1 MSTSTRITRSKG
13 ESDGLSLPMRTRPT
27 RKDTASGRNGGTAL
41 STPGNTGQDQQQQM
55 PTQMPYLTQSPE
67 AASAER
73 TATALML
80 PPGPH
85 RPLTPYMPLPA
96 SPTSSSHSSAP
107 LFKEDKYNST
117 SEEESE
123 ADEVTFIHGKSNSTF
138 LNHQAERPT
147 STPMTY
153 DYTTQGDPDASPSN
167 LFRSNDIC
175 DEFLGT
181 NNFFVPDGSNRQI
194 HQIDNK
200 VFHAG
205 YLENGNNAYL
215 LELPALENMLNTRKF
230 LMDEMSGQ
238 FYAVYGNSYQRM
250 STKPMLRQAWATG
263 DLIDELAATRQAFGY
278 TGLAGSTPPLATGMQ
293 PTASTSCQPD
303 DLLPRQPAPKTV
315 QYQPPSFK
323 LTRPTTCLTMNER
336 IQVHHN
342 YISAVSS
349 LEHKKDLINRLKRSD
364 THNISA
370 YEAEMS
376 RHMTL
381 HEDVLER
388 ILNILKQDDYYRTL
402 EDLPVIDDLTAYDD
416 IRLFPELYD
425 TSTIIERVTG
435 EAELIERQ
443 LRRLGMYPQPTNLSP
458 STSNPPKPTS
468 IFQPSSTDKSTES
481 SPRSSLPCGQ
491 RTPAALTSSSDA
503 PSSQTPPQPFVHSQ
517 HQPKIPTPTQHTSPK
532 PHKQQIHKTP
542 VKANANQPS
551 QPSISDEDQQCVPKS
566 TNGSQVK
573 RSKQQPRQQDERLC
587 FHCNLP
593 GHLNRS
599 CPEIPY
605 CSKCRT
611 RGHTQD

>member
-13 ESDGLSLPMRTRPT
+13 ESDALSLPMRTRPT
-27 RKDTASGRNGGTAL
+27 RRDTASGRNGGTAL
-41 STPGNTGQDQQQQM
+41 STSGQEQQQM
-55 PTQMPYLTQSPE
+55 PHLTQSPE

-80 PPGPH
+80 PQGPH
-85 RPLTPYMPLPA
+85 RPLTPHMPLPA
-96 SPTSSSHSSAP
+96 SPTSSPHSSAP
-107 LFKEDKYNST
+107 LFKEDSYSLT

-123 ADEVTFIHGKSNSTF
+123 VDEVTFTHCKNNGTF
-138 LNHQAERPT
+138 LDHHAKRPT
-147 STPMTY
+147 STPTPS
-153 DYTTQGDPDASPSN
+153 DYTTQGDPNASPSN
-167 LFRSNDIC
+167 LFESNDMN

-181 NNFFVPDGSNRQI
+181 NNFFMPDGSNRWI

-263 DLIDELAATRQAFGY
+263 DLIDELAVTRQAFGY
-278 TGLAGSTPPLATGMQ
+278 TGLAGSTPPLATGTQ
-293 PTASTSCQPD
+293 PTASTSQQPD

-323 LTRPTTCLTMNER
+323 LTRPTTCLTKNER

-364 THNISA
+364 THNIPA
-370 YEAEMS
+370 HEAEMS
-376 RHMTL
+376 HHMTL

-402 EDLPVIDDLTAYDD
+402 EDLPVIDELTAYDD

-425 TSTIIERVTG
+425 TSTIIERITA
-435 EAELIERQ
+435 EADLIKQ
-443 LRRLGMYPQPTNLSP
+443 LR
-458 STSNPPKPTS
+458 
-468 IFQPSSTDKSTES
+468 
-481 SPRSSLPCGQ
+481 
-491 RTPAALTSSSDA
+491 
-503 PSSQTPPQPFVHSQ
+503 
-517 HQPKIPTPTQHTSPK
+517 
-532 PHKQQIHKTP
+532 
-542 VKANANQPS
+542 
-551 QPSISDEDQQCVPKS
+551 
-566 TNGSQVK
+566 
-573 RSKQQPRQQDERLC
+573 
-587 FHCNLP
+587 
-593 GHLNRS
+593 
-599 CPEIPY
+599 
-605 CSKCRT
+605 
-611 RGHTQD
+611 

>member
-13 ESDGLSLPMRTRPT
+13 ESEGLSLPMRVRPT
-27 RKDTASGRNGGTAL
+27 RRDTASGRNKGTAL
-41 STPGNTGQDQQQQM
+41 STPGWDQQQPMPAQM
-55 PTQMPYLTQSPE
+55 PHLTQPPQ

-85 RPLTPYMPLPA
+85 RPLTPCMPLPA
-96 SPTSSSHSSAP
+96 LPTSSPHSSAP
-107 LFKEDKYNST
+107 MFKEDRYSST

-123 ADEVTFIHGKSNSTF
+123 ADEVTFIHDKNNGPFS
-138 LNHQAERPT
+138 NHQAERPT
-147 STPMTY
+147 LTPMTS
-153 DYTTQGDPDASPSN
+153 DYTTQGDPNASPSN
-167 LFRSNDIC
+167 LFKSSDMSNK
-175 DEFLGT
+175 FLGT
-181 NNFFVPDGSNRQI
+181 NNFFMPDGSNRQI

-215 LELPALENMLNTRKF
+215 LELLALENMLNTHKF

-293 PTASTSCQPD
+293 PTASTSRQSD
-303 DLLPRQPAPKTV
+303 DLLPRQLAPKTV

-323 LTRPTTCLTMNER
+323 LTRLMTHLTKGET

-364 THNISA
+364 THNIPA

-376 RHMTL
+376 HHMTL
-381 HEDVLER
+381 HEYVLER
-388 ILNILKQDDYYRTL
+388 ILNILKQDDYYRIL
-402 EDLPVIDDLTAYDD
+402 EDLPVIELTACND

-425 TSTIIERVTG
+425 TNTIIERVTA
-435 EAELIERQ
+435 EADLIERQ
-443 LRRLGMYPQPTNLSP
+443 LR
-458 STSNPPKPTS
+458 
-468 IFQPSSTDKSTES
+468 
-481 SPRSSLPCGQ
+481 
-491 RTPAALTSSSDA
+491 
-503 PSSQTPPQPFVHSQ
+503 
-517 HQPKIPTPTQHTSPK
+517 
-532 PHKQQIHKTP
+532 
-542 VKANANQPS
+542 
-551 QPSISDEDQQCVPKS
+551 
-566 TNGSQVK
+566 
-573 RSKQQPRQQDERLC
+573 
-587 FHCNLP
+587 
-593 GHLNRS
+593 
-599 CPEIPY
+599 
-605 CSKCRT
+605 
-611 RGHTQD
+611 

>member
-13 ESDGLSLPMRTRPT
+13 ESEGLSLPMRTRPT
-27 RKDTASGRNGGTAL
+27 RRDAASGRNGGTAL
-41 STPGNTGQDQQQQM
+41 STPGWEQHQQM
-55 PTQMPYLTQSPE
+55 PTQTPHLTQSPE

-73 TATALML
+73 TATAPML

-85 RPLTPYMPLPA
+85 RPLTPHMPLPA
-96 SPTSSSHSSAP
+96 SPASSPHSSTP
-107 LFKEDKYNST
+107 LFKEDRYSST

-123 ADEVTFIHGKSNSTF
+123 MDKVTFIHGKNNGTF
-138 LNHQAERPT
+138 LNHQAKRPT
-147 STPMTY
+147 STPTPS

-167 LFRSNDIC
+167 LFKSSDIGN
-175 DEFLGT
+175 EFLGT
-181 NNFFVPDGSNRQI
+181 NNFFMPDGSNRRI

-238 FYAVYGNSYQRM
+238 FYAAYGNSYQRM
-250 STKPMLRQAWATG
+250 STKPMLRQAWVTG
-263 DLIDELAATRQAFGY
+263 DLIDELAATRQAFRY
-278 TGLAGSTPPLATGMQ
+278 TGLAGSTPPLATGTQ
-293 PTASTSCQPD
+293 PTASTSRQPD

-323 LTRPTTCLTMNER
+323 LTRPMTHLTINER

-349 LEHKKDLINRLKRSD
+349 LEHKKDLITRLKRSD
-364 THNISA
+364 THNIPA

-376 RHMTL
+376 HHMTL

-425 TSTIIERVTG
+425 TSTIIERVT
-435 EAELIERQ
+435 AKADLIKRQ
-443 LRRLGMYPQPTNLSP
+443 LR
-458 STSNPPKPTS
+458 
-468 IFQPSSTDKSTES
+468 
-481 SPRSSLPCGQ
+481 
-491 RTPAALTSSSDA
+491 
-503 PSSQTPPQPFVHSQ
+503 
-517 HQPKIPTPTQHTSPK
+517 
-532 PHKQQIHKTP
+532 
-542 VKANANQPS
+542 
-551 QPSISDEDQQCVPKS
+551 
-566 TNGSQVK
+566 
-573 RSKQQPRQQDERLC
+573 
-587 FHCNLP
+587 
-593 GHLNRS
+593 
-599 CPEIPY
+599 
-605 CSKCRT
+605 
-611 RGHTQD
+611 